1 MVFKKNGT
9 AVPSMLANE
18 YTPARGPASM
28 RSTVQS
34 KCTVTE
40 QRQCA
45 SYWKCSTHYIMKSRK
60 KCSKARLQ
68 HIVKQMLTFVHNC
81 FKAMFQVY
89 PSMVWYGIVGF
100 NVPLDTLLFG
110 DNFMGLIIQPTQR

>member
-1 MVFKKNGT
+1 MFDPLYHEITKK
-9 AVPSMLANE
+9 VQ
-18 YTPARGPASM
+18 
-28 RSTVQS
+28 QS
-34 KCTVTE
+34 KI
-40 QRQCA
+40 A
-45 SYWKCSTHYIMKSRK
+45 AY
-60 KCSKARLQ
+60 
-68 HIVKQMLTFVHNC
+68 VKQMLTFVHNC